1 MKIIKCLIYILFI
14 AGLNEVTAQEH
25 LAPLRSNEALRH
37 TRPQI
42 KNALAKTTA
51 LTLPFFEDFT
61 GYGPY
66 PDSTKW
72 VDNEVYINNTMCVSP
87 ISRGVATFDA
97 LNSIGIPYDSFS
109 NYNFRF
115 ADSLTSQV
123 IDLST
128 YTPAD
133 SLYLSFF
140 YQPGGNGFSPTPA
153 DSFMLLLHKNN
164 NDWEVVWSAPG
175 SSLLPFQQVMVPI
188 TDSNVFFSGFQF
200 RFVNIAALNYSD
212 AVWNIDYIRLNSG
225 RNVYDTAVNDVAFT
239 ANPTYLLNDY
249 TYMPYRQFM
258 ANPGGERAGSFSDSL
273 RNNYTTPQPITYGY
287 TATELTTNIP
297 LYTSPVS
304 STVGAPQQTQQLSY
318 NTYINTIPLTGLY
331 NKVVFENKYFI
342 GPVNA
347 TDPRPNDTIVCD
359 QVFDNYLAYDDG
371 SAELSYYLDL
381 SQNYPGSLAVEYH
394 LNRPDT
400 LRGVAIYFGRQAP
413 PPAYKQFS
421 ILVYSSLAGVNA
433 NYVDHKL
440 YEQDYLTPAY
450 SDTLGGFWTY
460 SLDTPVVLSA
470 GVFYLSTRQPAYS
483 DTLYFGFD
491 ANRVGGNHAYF
502 NVLGQWAS
510 SQYSGAI
517 MMRPL
522 LGQPVWSSAVQNVL
536 TGATPEWSIFPN
548 PAQNNI
554 KLRFA
559 NNTYAAYV
567 ITDIAGRTVKQ
578 GISANDS
585 TIDITTLSPGMYF
598 VRIAINGVLG
608 VPKKLVKD

>member
-1 MKIIKCLIYILFI
+1 VKIVKCIIYLLFI
-14 AGLNEVTAQEH
+14 VCLDEATAQEH
-25 LAPLRSNEALRH
+25 LAPLRSNPVLMH
-37 TRPQI
+37 TRPQV
-42 KNALAKTTA
+42 KSSLAKTTA

-61 GYGPY
+61 GYSLY

-109 NYNFRF
+109 NYNFRY

-140 YQPGGNGFSPTPA
+140 YQPEGNGFSPTTA
-153 DSFMLLLHKNN
+153 DSFMVFLHKND
-164 NDWEVVWSAPG
+164 NDWEQVWSVPG
-175 SSLLPFQQVMVPI
+175 TSLLPFQQVMIPI
-188 TDSNVFFSGFQF
+188 TDTNVFFSGFQF

-212 AVWNIDYIRLNSG
+212 AVWNIDYVRLNSG
-225 RNVYDTAVNDVAFT
+225 RNMYDTAVNDVAFT
-239 ANPTYLLNDY
+239 SNPTYLLNDY

-258 ANPGGERAGSFSDSL
+258 ANQGGERTGSFSDSL
-273 RNNYTTPQPITYGY
+273 RNNYATAMPIAYGY
-287 TATELTTNIP
+287 TARETTTGTP
-297 LYTSPVS
+297 LYMSTTGN
-304 STVGAPQQTQQLSY
+304 TVGAPQQNQQLSY
-318 NTYINTIPLTGLY
+318 NTYTNTIPLTGLY
-331 NKVVFENKYFI
+331 NKVVFENKYYI
-342 GPVNA
+342 QSVGPN
-347 TDPRPNDTIVCD
+347 DSKPNDTIVCD

-371 SAELSYYLDL
+371 SAEQSYYLDL
-381 SQNYPGSLAVEYH
+381 SQNYPGSLAIEYH

-400 LRGVAIYFGRQAP
+400 LRGVSIYFGRQAP

-421 ILVYSSLAGVNA
+421 VIIYNSLAGVNA

-460 SLDTPVVLSA
+460 SLDTPVALPA
-470 GVFYLSTRQPAYS
+470 GVFYLSTMQPDYS

-491 ANRVGGNHAYF
+491 ANRVGGNHAYY
-502 NVLGQWAS
+502 NVLGQWFS

-522 LGQPVWSSAVQNVL
+522 LGQPVWSSAVENVQA
-536 TGATPEWSIFPN
+536 GVIADWSVFPN
-548 PAQNNI
+548 PAQDNI
-554 KLRFA
+554 KLKFA
-559 NNTYAAYV
+559 NNTNADYV
-567 ITDIAGRTVKQ
+567 ITDVAGRTVKR
-578 GISANDS
+578 GIASVA
-585 TIDITTLSPGMYF
+585 TDINISSFSPGMYF
-598 VRIAINGVLG
+598 VRIAIDGVCG
-608 VPKKLVKD
+608 APRKFVKE